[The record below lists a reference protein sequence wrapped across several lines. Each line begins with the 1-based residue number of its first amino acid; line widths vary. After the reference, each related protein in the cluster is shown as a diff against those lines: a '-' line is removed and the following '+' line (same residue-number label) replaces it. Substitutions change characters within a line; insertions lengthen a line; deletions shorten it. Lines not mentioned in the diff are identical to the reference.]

1 MEVYV
6 IGKYNFTNKYQTLF
20 GVYMQHFFQ
29 TLYDCYLNTIFP
41 LLPCLV
47 VLSSEE
53 EEEEGEEGK
62 EVEAS
67 SLNIQ
72 PLEGAKDMDIEDKSV
87 RVYKQKKHLSVIHT
101 QVGMVIHLLD
111 KNNSFYLLNNY

>member
-1 MEVYV
+1 MSLRDFILKTFKKNFWTEVFV
-6 IGKYNFTNKYQTLF
+6 IGKYYFTNKYQTLF
-20 GVYMQHFFQ
+20 VFDMLHRCTKAFFL
-29 TLYDCYLNTIFP
+29 TLYDCYSKTIIP

-53 EEEEGEEGK
+53 EEEQEGEESK

-72 PLEGAKDMDIEDKSV
+72 PLEGAKDMNIVDKSV
-87 RVYKQKKHLSVIHT
+87 RVYK
-101 QVGMVIHLLD
+101 
-111 KNNSFYLLNNY
+111 KNKTHIQ

>member
-1 MEVYV
+1 MVNIISLINIKHY
-6 IGKYNFTNKYQTLF
+6 LF
-20 GVYMQHFFQ
+20 LTCYTDVPRHFFL
-29 TLYDCYLNTIFP
+29 TLYDCYSKTIIP

-53 EEEEGEEGK
+53 EEEQEGEESK

-72 PLEGAKDMDIEDKSV
+72 PLEGAKDMNIEDKSV

-101 QVGMVIHLLD
+101 QVGMVIHLLE
-111 KNNSFYLLNNY
+111 KKNSFYLLNN